1 MHASLWLLAGDPAF
15 VERALGGDLWAS
27 SAPGLVGVLGVAVLV
42 AAGVGAALWLL
53 RDGAPA
59 GPPRPTSG
67 PVTGDPLAAELEA
80 FACARRRL
88 VDELAAHPD
97 RAAGSAL
104 ASLLTGPLDDL
115 DRRVARLQ
123 RTLGSC
129 RGDALAGEAL
139 RVETEERRLR
149 GLLAA
154 EDDPGARALLEAS
167 LRDVAESARMHQG
180 LVRRG
185 RLAQLEVGRLR
196 ALLEALPARLREV
209 AAAQALAPGDTTDAE
224 DIARQLELA
233 VQSTSDVLED
243 VERV

>member
-1 MHASLWLLAGDPAF
+1 MHPSLWLLAGDPAF

-53 RDGAPA
+53 RDGKAGASPRAAAP
-59 GPPRPTSG
+59 G
-67 PVTGDPLAAELEA
+67 GDPLAAELEA
-80 FACARRRL
+80 FAAARRGL
-88 VDELAAHPD
+88 EAELAAHPD

-104 ASLLTGPLDDL
+104 ASLLTGPLEDL

-129 RGDALAGEAL
+129 RGDALATEAL

-149 GLLAA
+149 GLLAG
-154 EDDPGARALLEAS
+154 EDDAGARALLEAS
-167 LRDVAESARMHQG
+167 LRDVAESARMHAG

-196 ALLEALPARLREV
+196 TLLEALPARLREV

-233 VQSTSDVLED
+233 VRSTSDVLED